1 MWTVETGEIK
11 GKWVSEKPSD
21 LEDFGNKGK
30 YSSPEFTWSKTVG
43 PTALKF
49 LTTDKLGEKYEN
61 DLLVSD
67 VNGRVYHFDLNKN
80 RTGLL
85 LDAPLKNKVAE
96 SNDEFNSV
104 VFFEGQGTLI
114 TDLDIGPDGY
124 LYLLD
129 HIGGKI
135 YRISANVN
143 GGLLNSLEKASR
155 NGFTPN

>member
-1 MWTVETGEIK
+1 M
-11 GKWVSEKPSD
+11 
-21 LEDFGNKGK
+21 
-30 YSSPEFTWSKTVG
+30 
-43 PTALKF
+43 
-49 LTTDKLGEKYEN
+49 
-61 DLLVSD
+61 
-67 VNGRVYHFDLNKN
+67 NGRVYHFDLNKN

-85 LDAPLKNKVAE
+85 LDAPLKNKVVE

-135 YRISANVN
+135 YRISANKWRSFK
-143 GGLLNSLEKASR
+143 LS
-155 NGFTPN
+155 